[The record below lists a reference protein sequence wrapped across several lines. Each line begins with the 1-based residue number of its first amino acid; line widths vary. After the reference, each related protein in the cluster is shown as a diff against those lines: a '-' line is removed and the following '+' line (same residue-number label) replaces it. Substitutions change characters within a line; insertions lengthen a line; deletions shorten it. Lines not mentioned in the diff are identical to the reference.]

1 MIYAENVVKI
11 LVVLAMMLTLTP
23 ALLQTPR
30 PGIAS
35 LSFKVFWIAFDCF
48 SYQFESLKHIV
59 IVCVCACVCVCVCV
73 CVFLLTEQNI
83 KFNARDLISGAMLE
97 KIFCVKYLRRQ
108 VI

>member
-35 LSFKVFWIAFDCF
+35 LSFKAFWIAFDCF
-48 SYQFESLKHIV
+48 LHQFESLNHIV
-59 IVCVCACVCVCVCV
+59 IVCVRVCVCV
-73 CVFLLTEQNI
+73 CVFLLTEQNN
-83 KFNARDLISGAMLE
+83 KFNARDPISGAMLE